1 MALDQEDINHE
12 GTRLDHSVMSFGDHL
27 EELRFRL
34 MMALVVPIPLMI
46 VLFPFSDD
54 LRNILCQPVLMAL
67 ESSGLPAQLQA
78 LNPAET
84 LTTDLK
90 LSIIF
95 ALVLSCPWVFWQSW
109 KFIEPGLYNQ
119 ERRFVHLL
127 IPGSAVLTISGLALL
142 YFVML
147 PLMLKVLISFGIPGN
162 QPSYP
167 AHVPAPITATDQAPP
182 IDEPAAS
189 GDQLRVPISA
199 ERPRDLE
206 PGSFWISPKNNTLQ
220 IAVPADDGDSTRV
233 MILQVPLSI
242 EGMVVQQY
250 RLSEYI
256 NFILML
262 MIGIA
267 IAFQMPL
274 VILLLGW
281 VGIVKPTTLR
291 KNRKYA
297 LLACAVVA
305 AITTPADVISMML
318 MLVPLYCL
326 YEFGI
331 LLLILAPANRVAEG
345 AIFKGAVEDVLGR
358 FDRDDEDPDPED
370 PMDPPQDPEDDP
382 GDDPGDDPPAGP
394 SQGPDEPTPPF
405 PTDSGGPPS
414 DVIPVEGSVPARETT
429 PDEEDDASGHKD
441 ERSS

>member
-1 MALDQEDINHE
+1 MALDQEDIDHE
-12 GTRLDHSVMSFGDHL
+12 SPRLDHSVMSFGDHL

-34 MMALVVPIPLMI
+34 MMALVVPIPLMM

-54 LRNILCQPVLMAL
+54 LRNYLCQPVLLAL

-78 LNPAET
+78 MNPAET

-127 IPGSAVLTISGLALL
+127 IPGSALLTISGLALL
-142 YFVML
+142 HFVML
-147 PLMLKVLISFGIPGN
+147 PLMLMVLISFGIPSN

-167 AHVPAPITATDQAPP
+167 THTPAPITAPD
-182 IDEPAAS
+182 AATTTAETGS
-189 GDQLRVPISA
+189 TGNQLRVPISA
-199 ERPRDLE
+199 ERPQDLE
-206 PGSFWISPKNNTLQ
+206 PGSFWISPENNTLR
-220 IAVPADDGDSTRV
+220 IAVPAGDEDPTRV
-233 MILQVPLSI
+233 RILQVPLSI
-242 EGMVVQQY
+242 KGMVVQQY

-297 LLACAVVA
+297 LLVCAVVA
-305 AITTPADVISMML
+305 AITTPADVISMFL
-318 MLVPLYCL
+318 MLIPLYFL

-345 AIFKGAVEDVLGR
+345 AVFKGAVEDVLGR
-358 FDRDDEDPDPED
+358 FDRDDEDDPDPEQ
-370 PMDPPQDPEDDP
+370 PNDPPQDPDDGP
-382 GDDPGDDPPAGP
+382 DDDPPAEP
-394 SQGPDEPTPPF
+394 DSRSDEPRPPF

-414 DVIPVEGSVPARETT
+414 DVIPVEGSVPAR
-429 PDEEDDASGHKD
+429 DEDADQDDENDQPRRRD
-441 ERSS
+441 EQPS

>member
-1 MALDQEDINHE
+1 MALDQEDIAHE
-12 GTRLDHSVMSFGDHL
+12 DTKLDHSVMSFGDHL

-54 LRNILCQPVLMAL
+54 LRNILCQPVLLAL

-78 LNPAET
+78 MNPAET

-95 ALVLSCPWVFWQSW
+95 ALVLSCPWVFWQAW

-127 IPGSAVLTISGLALL
+127 IPGSAVLTVSGLALL

-167 AHVPAPITATDQAPP
+167 AHTPAPITATDPAPSA
-182 IDEPAAS
+182 EETAAS
-189 GDQLRVPISA
+189 ADQLRVPISA

-206 PGSFWISPKNNTLQ
+206 PGSFWISPRNNTLQ
-220 IAVPADDGDSTRV
+220 IAVPADDEDPTRV
-233 MILQVPLSI
+233 TILQVPLSI

-262 MIGIA
+262 MVGIA

-297 LLACAVVA
+297 LLVCAVVA

-318 MLVPLYCL
+318 MLIPLYCL

-331 LLLILAPANRVAEG
+331 LLLVLAPAKRVAEG
-345 AIFKGAVEDVLGR
+345 AVFKGAVEDVLGR
-358 FDRDDEDPDPED
+358 FDRDDDDPDPEN
-370 PMDPPQDPEDDP
+370 PEDDP
-382 GDDPGDDPPAGP
+382 DNDDPDDDPPAGP
-394 SQGPDEPTPPF
+394 APDTDEPRPPF

-414 DVIPVEGSVPARETT
+414 EVIPVEGQVPARDGNEAADDETA
-429 PDEEDDASGHKD
+429 DEARRRD
-441 ERSS
+441 EQHP